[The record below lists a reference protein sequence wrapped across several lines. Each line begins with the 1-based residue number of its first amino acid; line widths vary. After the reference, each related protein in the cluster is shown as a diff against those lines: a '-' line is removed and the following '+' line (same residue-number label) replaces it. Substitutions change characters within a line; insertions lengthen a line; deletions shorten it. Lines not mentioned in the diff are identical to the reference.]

1 MNKVVYTFTL
11 IHTER
16 PKENEKIRRFSPLGV
31 ALFNLPEFASGGNIL
46 RNAINCA
53 HICVYWFVSAFNL
66 VGD

>member
-16 PKENEKIRRFSPLGV
+16 PKEKQENKKIRRFSPLGV
-31 ALFNLPEFASGGNIL
+31 ALFSLPEFASGGNIL

-53 HICVYWFVSAFNL
+53 HICE